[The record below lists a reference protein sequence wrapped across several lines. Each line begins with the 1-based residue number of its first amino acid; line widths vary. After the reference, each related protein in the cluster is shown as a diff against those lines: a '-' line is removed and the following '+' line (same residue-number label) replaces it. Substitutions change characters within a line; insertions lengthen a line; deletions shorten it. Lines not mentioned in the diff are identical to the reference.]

1 MKNVTRVH
9 GKLTITKRLNNSVSG
24 NPRFLINVD
33 GYSVKTTV
41 DSSLGYSVQ
50 NFDGKDVIATV
61 GTHYGVLSLADV
73 YAAQ

>member
-1 MKNVTRVH
+1 MKNITRVH
-9 GKLTITKRLNNSVSG
+9 GKLTITKR
-24 NPRFLINVD
+24 FLIDVD